1 MPKMSFS
8 YMTVVDKNSVE
19 HQVAVPVDGG
29 SMTQYLETLMSEA
42 AEDQYNR
49 RDYIVNIMAARKAK
63 KVAPNKRSALDAM
76 TVTSGADVIGPI
88 VKEQK
93 KLLDSAAM
101 QEYLKARSDE
111 QLVALVSS
119 GGHGGKLERDFA
131 KHVCTHK
138 GPMLADTPKRYMPFA
153 LTRIEALQKQLKA
166 LKRDAPDY
174 KQRAASICKE
184 IVATRAAVDCTP
196 GDKSTLKHK
205 YDPAK
210 MNSYY
215 NGLMRTA
222 GKDLSDENLN
232 RLMRGA
238 LKTPGHGGTME
249 KVVEDLVRE
258 DMQRSRRLPEADV
271 PARYQVTCGE
281 RIKMLRGE
289 ISRAMKDG
297 SPEAKQ
303 KLKSALAEMSTLSGH
318 GMDEKLRPDE
328 KVQKIAASKSF
339 DRFVDE
345 LMQDEGK
352 RSVLGDALSRDEN
365 YGQEVARFVAPAYE
379 EATKEMALTSEKLT
393 PEEREKRI
401 SERTEELKKNFAQE
415 DRQVEGKKGTELRGE
430 MAKELDIEATNLAMY
445 RDADDKLI
453 SPAESLRRMRELF
466 DKQMAM
472 THAYNKSIDKNT
484 GRVNEQEY
492 ARQLNGSRF
501 QLNLEEVRQDPTY
514 QKMMENMIKDRPVE
528 QLLLPMSMMVKD
540 PEKLQSRYQAELQK
554 QDAVEKENELGL
566 NKEQVKEEELNLI

>member
-1 MPKMSFS
+1 MSFS

-174 KQRAASICKE
+174 KQRAASICME

-222 GKDLSDENLN
+222 GKDLSDDALN
-232 RLMRGA
+232 RLVRGA

-249 KVVEDLVRE
+249 KVVQDLVRE
-258 DMQRSRRLPEADV
+258 DMQRNHRTPDAEV
-271 PARYQVTCGE
+271 PARYQVTYGE
-281 RIKMLRGE
+281 RMESLREEISGYLDVIKMGLE
-289 ISRAMKDG
+289 
-297 SPEAKQ
+297 
-303 KLKSALAEMSTLSGH
+303 LK
-318 GMDEKLRPDE
+318 R
-328 KVQKIAASKSF
+328 
-339 DRFVDE
+339 
-345 LMQDEGK
+345 
-352 RSVLGDALSRDEN
+352 
-365 YGQEVARFVAPAYE
+365 
-379 EATKEMALTSEKLT
+379 
-393 PEEREKRI
+393 REKR
-401 SERTEELKKNFAQE
+401 Q
-415 DRQVEGKKGTELRGE
+415 LR
-430 MAKELDIEATNLAMY
+430 KP
-445 RDADDKLI
+445 
-453 SPAESLRRMRELF
+453 SPRCRS
-466 DKQMAM
+466 
-472 THAYNKSIDKNT
+472 
-484 GRVNEQEY
+484 
-492 ARQLNGSRF
+492 
-501 QLNLEEVRQDPTY
+501 
-514 QKMMENMIKDRPVE
+514 
-528 QLLLPMSMMVKD
+528 
-540 PEKLQSRYQAELQK
+540 
-554 QDAVEKENELGL
+554 
-566 NKEQVKEEELNLI
+566 